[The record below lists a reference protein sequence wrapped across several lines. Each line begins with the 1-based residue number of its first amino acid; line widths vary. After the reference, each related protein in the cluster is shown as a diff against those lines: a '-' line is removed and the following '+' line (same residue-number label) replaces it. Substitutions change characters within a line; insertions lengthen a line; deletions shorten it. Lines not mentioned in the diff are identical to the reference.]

1 MFSRRLS
8 LALALL
14 LAPSFGA
21 QADVIRLVPGATI
34 KAAGGQINGQI
45 TAESPA
51 EVSIKPNVGAEQK
64 VPVDQIDDV
73 IYDNLTPSF
82 SLAESRENAGA
93 LTEAAELYQ
102 KAAGEA
108 AGKPLIERAAL
119 FGRASILTDLALA
132 DPSRVDDA
140 LSALESF
147 VKAHP
152 SSRQL
157 GPALEDIIRLSLQKG
172 DTTRAESAL
181 NDLRAK
187 VPSAAGRSAV
197 LEARVLSRKGQYD
210 QALAKLDAIIGQA
223 PKDSAQVRQAMLA
236 KAESLV
242 GMKKF
247 DDAEK
252 TVREV
257 IKQAPPE
264 AADIQAE
271 AHNTLGDCLRAA
283 NRPKDALIAYLK
295 TDILYDSDKEQ
306 HPRALA
312 RIAQLWTD
320 LKQSERA
327 AEVQERLRQL
337 YPQSPYAP
345 ATPVAPR

>member
-1 MFSRRLS
+1 M
-8 LALALL
+8 
-14 LAPSFGA
+14 P
-21 QADVIRLVPGATI
+21 
-34 KAAGGQINGQI
+34 
-45 TAESPA
+45 
-51 EVSIKPNVGAEQK
+51 
-64 VPVDQIDDV
+64 
-73 IYDNLTPSF
+73 
-82 SLAESRENAGA
+82 
-93 LTEAAELYQ
+93 
-102 KAAGEA
+102 
-108 AGKPLIERAAL
+108 L
-119 FGRASILTDLALA
+119 FGRARILTDFALA
-132 DPSRVDDA
+132 DPGRVDDA
-140 LSALESF
+140 LTALESF

-157 GPALEDIIRLSLQKG
+157 GQALEDIIRLSLQKG
-172 DTTRAESAL
+172 DTARAESAL
-181 NDLRAK
+181 NDLRTK

-197 LEARVLSRKGQYD
+197 LEARVLSRKGRYD
-210 QALAKLDAIIGQA
+210 QAIAKLDAIIAQA
-223 PKDSAQVRQAMLA
+223 PKDSTQVREAMLA

-312 RIAQLWTD
+312 RIAQLWNE
-320 LKQSERA
+320 LKQTERA
-327 AEVQERLRQL
+327 VEVQERLRQL
-337 YPQSPYAP
+337 YPQSPYAS
-345 ATPVAPR
+345 ATPVAPRRARLVHFF